1 MEKTVKIRIT
11 VMETRMLEK
20 DIEVSESEY
29 NALLGDGD
37 EPSKVLEEM
46 YADVHDSKY
55 ASTEYDYQVIN
66 WDTDKLVVPF
76 D

>member
-1 MEKTVKIRIT
+1 MEKTVNIRIT

-20 DIEVSESEY
+20 DVEVSESEY

-46 YADVHDSKY
+46 YADVDSKY

-66 WDTDKLVVPF
+66 RDTDKLVVPF